1 MADYNPYGKT
11 NIKSLENK
19 FGYKQPTVGS
29 VFSNA
34 SMAIPVTGLLKVG
47 TTVIGA
53 FNKAKNLKASHE
65 AYTKSLISKNNLEKA
80 EVLKKI
86 GNIAKNET
94 DSFINKGVISPID
107 KIKYKNVK
115 KTLNES
121 RTLIMGTTDKV
132 NRQLVSNLLMDNKKI
147 NKAVRRST
155 AGSVVGD
162 VLGSYGAYK
171 YVDGKINGK

>member
-11 NIKSLENK
+11 QAGDIERK

-29 VFSNA
+29 IFSNA
-34 SMAIPVTGLLKVG
+34 SMAIPVTGLLKIG
-47 TTVIGA
+47 TTLFGA
-53 FNKAKNLKASHE
+53 YKKAKRLRASHE
-65 AYTKSLISKNNLEKA
+65 GYTKSLIIKNNLEKS

-86 GNIAKNET
+86 GNVAKKET

-107 KIKYKNVK
+107 KIKYGNIK
-115 KTLNES
+115 KVLNES
-121 RTLIMGTTDKV
+121 RTQIMGTTDKI
-132 NRQLVSNLLMDNKKI
+132 NRQLVSNLLTDNKKI
-147 NKAVRRST
+147 NKAVKRST
-155 AGSVVGD
+155 YGSVVGD